1 MYHFVLPLLFSF
13 FQGAGP
19 ENALPA
25 VLSADDRVKLDAAN
39 ISAAVKEFVEADS
52 SKLTLFES
60 KDGRIRLYSDSRS
73 REVKDIFE
81 LSEAMLNKLDA
92 TLGVMPAAEGESAEL
107 LGLVINK
114 PATYFDLC
122 DVVAKAAE
130 SQARFMESSKRVTG
144 FTIFAPEVTVYFHEA
159 SFQEEGR
166 IDHSIAHSLI
176 HLELHR
182 RYGEIPLWIREGI
195 ATALEDM
202 TVGEVYG
209 PWHVNGFVFS
219 ASHADWR
226 GKQTQKQV
234 ERLKD
239 FRRIY
244 SYPANPYDNQLAHE
258 AFAFA
263 VYCLLE
269 EPQSLAQML
278 AGMQEMYSET
288 NPEGGRAALT
298 VEQTI
303 ELSEASFEP
312 GLLERLQA
320 WWEKPPS
327 WKVKIK
333 KGKKSKKE

>member
-13 FQGAGP
+13 FQGQVP
-19 ENALPA
+19 ESSQPA
-25 VLSADDRVKLDAAN
+25 AISTDDLVKLEADQ
-39 ISAAVKEFVEADS
+39 ISAAVLEFVESDAAKLKLYVS
-52 SKLTLFES
+52 S
-60 KDGRIRLYSDSRS
+60 DGRIRLYSDSRS
-73 REVKDIFE
+73 REVKDIFK

-107 LGLVINK
+107 LGLVINS

-130 SQARFMESSKRVTG
+130 SQARFMQASKNVTG
-144 FTIFAPEVTVYFHEA
+144 FSIFAPELTVYFHEA
-159 SFQEEGR
+159 SFQEEAR

-195 ATALEDM
+195 ATALEDL

-226 GKQTQKQV
+226 GAQTQKQV
-234 ERLKD
+234 ARLKD
-239 FRRIY
+239 FGRIF
-244 SYPANPYDNQLAHE
+244 SYPANPYDDHLAHE

-278 AGMQEMYSET
+278 KGMQDMYAET
-288 NPEGGRAALT
+288 NPQGGRFLMT
-298 VEQTI
+298 VEQTK
-303 ELSEASFEP
+303 ELFEASFET
-312 GLLERLQA
+312 GFLERFQV

-327 WKVKIK
+327 WKAK
-333 KGKKSKKE
+333 KSKKSKKE